1 MYIQQ
6 HGTVYDIIFSGV
18 DIAERSATPTVN
30 YMVVKCRE
38 MKKKTE
44 DQRPATEQKKVYILH
59 IITERPPVV
68 LAAPKKCI

>member
-38 MKKKTE
+38 MKKKPKTK
-44 DQRPATEQKKVYILH
+44 DQQPSKRKYIAF
-59 IITERPPVV
+59 I
-68 LAAPKKCI
+68 